1 MKAEL
6 LIFGVTGFLVAN
18 TYYDGKYTQM
28 LQGWQKYLKMTMFA
42 FIGLSLYVLIKK
54 KPNESKGLL
63 KHANDII
70 RYMPIDKN
78 TANLISPIFDFTNA
92 HAQMYGEDITPQMKR
107 MMNSGSVA
115 HSRSVSETK
124 KKFVAAQQ
132 NWKCAHCG
140 RQLEATFQVDH
151 KKRLADGG
159 TNHVNNLDAL
169 CPNCHSKKTTMEN
182 MK

>member
-78 TANLISPIFDFTNA
+78 TANLISPIFDFTTL
-92 HAQMYGEDITPQMKR
+92 Q
-107 MMNSGSVA
+107 
-115 HSRSVSETK
+115 
-124 KKFVAAQQ
+124 KFICQ
-132 NWKCAHCG
+132 
-140 RQLEATFQVDH
+140 
-151 KKRLADGG
+151 
-159 TNHVNNLDAL
+159 
-169 CPNCHSKKTTMEN
+169 
-182 MK
+182 